1 MRAGLR
7 RLQLLPV
14 RIQLLTGSAFE
25 RHHRIGGLVFR
36 TSSRIPLP
44 RLEEPCYA
52 RFECP
57 AGRPSVTNLVF
68 ETGGPRSAPEP
79 GFADLLR
86 SFRADLPAGGGRQ
99 LLPLLVPAGTERPAP
114 SPESP
119 LLGVAEAREIISRA
133 LEGADPERTALLLHL
148 MTIEIRDFARRTA
161 TVLVAPG
168 FRALLD
174 TPQAGQ
180 SLRMLFSLFLPS
192 CGRFL
197 LHCAAVRLGRAA
209 VALLAP
215 DSGGKSTA
223 ASLAPAG
230 AVICDDRAMV
240 SREGGRFVLHPT
252 PWNQSGEGSCS
263 ELSAVVLLSKG
274 PGFTLAPAAARDAA
288 AFAWADNMHFFRDI
302 PRGDREM
309 AFDLVGSMCSSVP
322 CLRMTFAP
330 DRIDWD
336 ALAGVAGG

>member
-1 MRAGLR
+1 
-7 RLQLLPV
+7 V
-14 RIQLLTGSAFE
+14 
-25 RHHRIGGLVFR
+25 
-36 TSSRIPLP
+36 PLP
-44 RLEEPCYA
+44 RLDDPRFA
-52 RFECP
+52 RFE
-57 AGRPSVTNLVF
+57 RPPGEPDVTNLVF
-68 ETGGPRSAPEP
+68 EPGGQSTEPEP
-79 GFADLLR
+79 GFAELLR
-86 SFRADLPAGGGRQ
+86 GYPCDLPAGGGRQ
-99 LLPLLVPAGTERPAP
+99 LLPLLMPAGTERPPP

-119 LLGVAEAREIISRA
+119 LLGSAEAREIISRA

-168 FRALLD
+168 YRALLD

-197 LHCAAVRLGRAA
+197 LHCAGVRIGGAA

-252 PWNQSGEGSCS
+252 PWNLAGEGPGSA
-263 ELSAVVLLSKG
+263 LSAVVLLSKG
-274 PGFTLAPAAARDAA
+274 TGFSLSPAGARDAA

-302 PRGDREM
+302 PRGDREA

-322 CLRMTFAP
+322 CLRMTFPP

-336 ALAGVAGG
+336 ALAGAAGA